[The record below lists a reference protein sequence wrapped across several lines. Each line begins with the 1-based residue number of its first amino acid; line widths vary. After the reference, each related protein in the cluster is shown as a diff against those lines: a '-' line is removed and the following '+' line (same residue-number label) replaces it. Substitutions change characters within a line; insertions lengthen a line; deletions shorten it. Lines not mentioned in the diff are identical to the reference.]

1 MNKKTLLLV
10 SFSITV
16 LVFSLIWAVILP
28 TKTVTIGVT
37 TPQVKHEKC
46 HIVDGMIT
54 TNKTCIIV
62 MSRHL

>member
-28 TKTVTIGVT
+28 TKMVTIEAT
-37 TPQVKHEKC
+37 APQVNYEKC
-46 HIVDGMIT
+46 HIVDGIIT
-54 TNKTCIIV
+54 ANETCIIV
-62 MSRHL
+62 MSRYL